1 MNKPHL
7 TPVYNPA
14 SHLVYA
20 TTGADVRDVF
30 VDGNQVVK
38 GGNLLTV
45 DVQAVMDEVSRIA
58 KGIEQ
63 EIG

>member
-1 MNKPHL
+1 
-7 TPVYNPA
+7 
-14 SHLVYA
+14 
-20 TTGADVRDVF
+20 
-30 VDGNQVVK
+30 VK